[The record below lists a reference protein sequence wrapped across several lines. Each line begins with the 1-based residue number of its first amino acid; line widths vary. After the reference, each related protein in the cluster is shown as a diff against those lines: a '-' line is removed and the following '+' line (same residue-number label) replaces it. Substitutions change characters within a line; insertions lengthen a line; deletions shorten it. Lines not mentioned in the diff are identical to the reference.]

1 MDKWDNLSKRARIQI
16 FFQNLVGGGGGD
28 GPEAHFISV
37 ILLLACKLIYIK
49 FSGGGGGKDSDF
61 STPLV
66 SHMLNHNG
74 CQLGTVGVLVWP
86 IDYVHG
92 DL

>member
-1 MDKWDNLSKRARIQI
+1 MQSVFYMWSLDKR
-16 FFQNLVGGGGGD
+16 V
-28 GPEAHFISV
+28 
-37 ILLLACKLIYIK
+37 
-49 FSGGGGGKDSDF
+49 SDF

>member
-16 FFQNLVGGGGGD
+16 FFSKFGWGGD

-37 ILLLACKLIYIK
+37 ILLLACKLIYNK
-49 FSGGGGGKDSDF
+49 FSGGGGKDSDY

-66 SHMLNHNG
+66 LHMLNHNG